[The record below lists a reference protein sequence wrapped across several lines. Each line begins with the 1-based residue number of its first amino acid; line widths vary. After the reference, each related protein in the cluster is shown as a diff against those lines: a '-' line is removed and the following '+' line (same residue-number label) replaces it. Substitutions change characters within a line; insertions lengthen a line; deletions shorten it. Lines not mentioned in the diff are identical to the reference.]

1 VYLSS
6 LLDPSSHGMGAE
18 DGRSLGAKGFKPPP
32 GLGHVIKI
40 GWLPKMCDDHLKH
53 LPCKER
59 VSRSLRD
66 LTNMKGTGRSH
77 RRRIDRY
84 TRGKSHARRLIACRR
99 YRICRGVDRSYGA
112 AQSLSIHTHRIKILT
127 LVAMDIGI
135 PHLHEATVVGQRE
148 P

>member
-1 VYLSS
+1 MYLSS

-40 GWLPKMCDDHLKH
+40 GRLPKMCDDHLKH

-77 RRRIDRY
+77 RPWIDRE
-84 TRGKSHARRLIACRR
+84 TRGQSHGRRLIACRG
-99 YRICRGVDRSYGA
+99 YRMCGRVDRLCGVT
-112 AQSLSIHTHRIKILT
+112 QSLSIHTHRIKILT

-135 PHLHEATVVGQRE
+135 PHLHEVAVVGQRV